1 MNPDNFTFLTY
12 GLVIIWLI
20 LFAYVASI
28 ASRERKLAREIEAL
42 KQMLKEPRG

>member
-20 LFAYVASI
+20 LFAYVISI
-28 ASRERKLAREIEAL
+28 ASRERKIAREIESL
-42 KQMLKEPRG
+42 KQLLKEPRG